1 VVTFVLVHGAWH
13 GSWCWERVVPE
24 LEKRGHRA
32 LTVDLP
38 IADPTAGVDEYVA
51 AVADV
56 LAEAGDDPV
65 LVAHSLSGLIAPVVA
80 DRHRVAR
87 IIYLGAI
94 LPAPGESLLARLEP
108 EGVLASDYFGALEVG
123 EDGTAAF
130 PPDLA
135 ADVFYGDCTP
145 DDRDWAVSQLG
156 RQAFTVAAGPCPLAA
171 MPSVP
176 SDYIVLQDD
185 ATLSPAW
192 CRQAARDRLG
202 VEPHELPG
210 SHSPFITR
218 PDELA
223 DLLVAL
229 SGV

>member
-1 VVTFVLVHGAWH
+1 M
-13 GSWCWERVVPE
+13 PE

-56 LAEAGDDPV
+56 LAGAGDDPI

-94 LPAPGESLLARLEP
+94 LPAPGESLLTRLEA

-123 EDGTAAF
+123 DDGTAGF

-135 ADVFYGDCTP
+135 GEVFYADCTP
-145 DDRDWAVSQLG
+145 EDRDWAVARLG
-156 RQAFTVAAGPCPLAA
+156 
-171 MPSVP
+171 
-176 SDYIVLQDD
+176 
-185 ATLSPAW
+185 
-192 CRQAARDRLG
+192 RQAARDRLG
-202 VEPHELPG
+202 VEPRELPG
-210 SHSPFITR
+210 GHSPFITR
-218 PDELA
+218 PVELA
-223 DLLVAL
+223 DLLVGL

>member
-1 VVTFVLVHGAWH
+1 
-13 GSWCWERVVPE
+13 
-24 LEKRGHRA
+24 
-32 LTVDLP
+32 
-38 IADPTAGVDEYVA
+38 
-51 AVADV
+51 V

-229 SGV
+229 SGA